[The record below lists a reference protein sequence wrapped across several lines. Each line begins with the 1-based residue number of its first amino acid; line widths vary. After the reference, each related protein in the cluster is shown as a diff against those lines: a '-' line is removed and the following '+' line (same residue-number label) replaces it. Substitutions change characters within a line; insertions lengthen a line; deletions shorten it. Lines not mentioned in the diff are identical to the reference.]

1 MVNVG
6 ILEELK
12 KSYSEQGVTLTEAE
26 LEDKV
31 NCLTKLQ
38 VMDEYFSLIN
48 KISAETVFDVVQKV
62 FAIDLQKAAVL
73 NSELL
78 ESLKNPSPKEAF
90 NHLLSTQDKGISGE
104 EVRSMVNN
112 VFGVNLNGIVS
123 LEGKRISLY
132 SKDQWIVQGENDL
145 FIVSTG
151 KNDLDVKVAISDY
164 FKETTGLKDV
174 PHILIESLEELGF
187 TCQDGSYCYY
197 ATPDQKPV
205 PDAFKGRTLGLLMKI
220 IEENYAE
227 L

>member
-12 KSYSEQGVTLTEAE
+12 RSYSEQGVTLTEAE
-26 LEDKV
+26 LEDK
-31 NCLTKLQ
+31 TKLQ
-38 VMDEYFSLIN
+38 VMDEYFSLN
-48 KISAETVFDVVQKV
+48 NNISAKTVFDFVQKV

-78 ESLKNPSPKEAF
+78 KSLKNPSPQEAL
-90 NHLLSTQDKGISGE
+90 NHLLRTQDKDISGE
-104 EVRSMVNN
+104 TIRYMVNN
-112 VFGVNLNGIVS
+112 IFGVNLNGIVS

-151 KNDLDVKVAISDY
+151 KNDLDVKVEISDY
-164 FKETTGLKDV
+164 FKETTGLEDIPLVLK
-174 PHILIESLEELGF
+174 ETLEEVGF
-187 TCQDGSYCYY
+187 TCHDGLCCYY

-205 PDAFKGRTLGLLMKI
+205 PDAFKGRTLGLIMKI
-220 IEENYAE
+220 IDENYAN